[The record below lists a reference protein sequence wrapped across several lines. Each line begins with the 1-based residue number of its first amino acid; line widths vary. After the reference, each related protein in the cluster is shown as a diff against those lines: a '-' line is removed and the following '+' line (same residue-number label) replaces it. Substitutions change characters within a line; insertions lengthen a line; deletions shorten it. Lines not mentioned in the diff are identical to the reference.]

1 MVMCLQIQ
9 IIKEVLHSLLQSL
22 ELLRTNQ
29 NTYSP
34 GVFSPRIPNQIV
46 PDILPAAKDIEIAE
60 RLLCAY
66 RLSVKDED
74 RSSEEYVDIWSHNR
88 KYQPTFFTA
97 LGNEDPVVLAT
108 YLCNMCR
115 HDATHG
121 TVQGYRE
128 YLKVKYNP
136 LYRGYISKVTKDK
149 LVLLAE
155 AVGAVG
161 CENPEQGVW
170 GQNFR
175 LPIDQLVD
183 AIESQIELDI
193 TPPAIDGGLL
203 KITGSKAQFNERDL
217 NAIFTAWS
225 VTNKLENFSDAS
237 ILEVGAGAGRVAYW
251 SWRFG
256 IKSYSLIDLAYIN
269 VLQGFYLLKALPDA
283 SIRLYGEPAQELMQG
298 REIAILPTHAINNF
312 SSRQF
317 DLVLNQDSFPE
328 IHPKIVRDYLIKIR
342 EICRQY
348 FLSINHES
356 CPPGVDDFFTQINV
370 QKLVD
375 EVGGYKKLT
384 RDPYWLRKG
393 YVMELYEV

>member
-1 MVMCLQIQ
+1 MKFQKQ
-9 IIKEVLHSLLQSL
+9 IIKEFLYSLLQSL
-22 ELLRTNQ
+22 ELLRASQ
-29 NTYSP
+29 ITYSP

-46 PDILPAAKDIEIAE
+46 PDILPTAKDIEISE
-60 RLLCAY
+60 RLFSAY
-66 RLSVKDED
+66 RLSVKDEG
-74 RSSEEYVDIWSHNR
+74 RSSEEHADIWSYNR
-88 KYQPTFFTA
+88 EIQPTFFTA
-97 LGNEDPVVLAT
+97 LESEDPTVLAT

-136 LYRGYISKVTKDK
+136 LYRRYISKLIKDK

-155 AVGAVG
+155 AVGAIG

-175 LPIDQLVD
+175 LPTDQLVG

-237 ILEVGAGAGRVAYW
+237 ICEIGAGTGRVAYW
-251 SWRFG
+251 NWRFG
-256 IKSYSLIDLAYIN
+256 IKSYSIIDLAHIN

-283 SIRLYGEPAQELMQG
+283 NIRLYGEPAQELIQG
-298 REIAILPTHAINNF
+298 REIAILPTYAINNF
-312 SSRQF
+312 SPRQF

-328 IHPKIVRDYLIKIR
+328 IHANIVRDYLIKIR
-342 EICRQY
+342 EISRQY

-356 CPPGVDDFFTQINV
+356 CPPGADDSFTHINV
-370 QKLVD
+370 QQLID

-384 RDPYWLRKG
+384 RDPYWLRQG
-393 YVMELYEV
+393 YVMELYKI

>member
-1 MVMCLQIQ
+1 MKFQKQ
-9 IIKEVLHSLLQSL
+9 IIKEALYSLLQSL
-22 ELLRTNQ
+22 ELLRTSQ
-29 NTYSP
+29 ITYSP
-34 GVFSPRIPNQIV
+34 GMFSPRIPNQIV

-60 RLLCAY
+60 RLHRAY
-66 RLSVKDED
+66 RLSMKDEG
-74 RSSEEYVDIWSHNR
+74 RSAKEHADIWSHNR
-88 KYQPTFFTA
+88 ENQPTFFTA
-97 LGNEDPVVLAT
+97 LGNEDPIVLAT

-136 LYRGYISKVTKDK
+136 LYRRYISKVIKDK

-170 GQNFR
+170 GQNFH

-225 VTNKLENFSDAS
+225 MTNKLENFSNAS
-237 ILEVGAGAGRVAYW
+237 ICEIGAGTGRVAYW
-251 SWRFG
+251 NWRFG
-256 IKSYSLIDLAYIN
+256 IKSYSIIDLAHIN

-283 SIRLYGEPAQELMQG
+283 NIRLYGEPVQKLIQD
-298 REIAILPTHAINNF
+298 REIAILPTYAINDF
-312 SSRQF
+312 SQKQF

-328 IHPKIVRDYLIKIR
+328 IHANIVRDYLIKIR
-342 EICRQY
+342 EISRQY

-356 CPPGVDDFFTQINV
+356 CPPGVDDSFTHINV
-370 QKLVD
+370 QQLID

-384 RDPYWLRKG
+384 RDPYWLRRG
-393 YVMELYEV
+393 YVMELYKV